1 MSASLMSST
10 RSCAGLRRRAIE
22 RLCGAVASG
31 AFRVQLPEAK
41 LARVLAG
48 AAAGGSV
55 DKGARGCV
63 FG

>member
-1 MSASLMSST
+1 MSST
-10 RSCAGLRRRAIE
+10 RSCAGLRRQAIE

-48 AAAGGSV
+48 GSA
-55 DKGARGCV
+55 DRGRPGCV
-63 FG
+63 G